1 MTRVVFDTVG
11 FVRGLINPLSRW
23 GRILFDY
30 ADHYQLVVSEP
41 VIREVLDVLR
51 RPAVVR
57 LFKTL
62 PVFKTLPGRNLATI
76 VAILA
81 DAEMIEVREIPAV
94 SRDPKD
100 DKFLATAAQAGTD
113 CLVSEDQD
121 LLVLQEYNGVRI
133 VDAATFL
140 DLLYG

>member
-1 MTRVVFDTVG
+1 MRVVFDTVG

-23 GRILFDY
+23 GHILFDY
-30 ADHYQLVVSEP
+30 ADDYQLIVSEP
-41 VIREVLDVLR
+41 IILEVLDVLR

-62 PVFKTLPGRNLATI
+62 PGRDVAAI
-76 VAILA
+76 VAILT
-81 DAEMIEVREIPAV
+81 DAELVEVREIPAV

-100 DKFLATAAQAGTD
+100 DKFLATASLAGAD
-113 CLVSEDQD
+113 YLVSEDED
-121 LLVLQEYNGVRI
+121 LLVLREYRGFRI

-140 DLLYG
+140 DFLHE

>member
-1 MTRVVFDTVG
+1 MIRIVIDTVG

-23 GRILFDY
+23 GHILFDY
-30 ADHYQLVVSEP
+30 ADDYQLIVSEP
-41 VIREVLDVLR
+41 IILEVLDVLR

-62 PVFKTLPGRNLATI
+62 PGRDVAAI
-76 VAILA
+76 VAILT
-81 DAEMIEVREIPAV
+81 DAELVEVQEILAI

-100 DKFLATAAQAGTD
+100 DKFLATAARAGAD
-113 CLVSEDQD
+113 YLVSEDED
-121 LLVLQEYNGVRI
+121 LLVLREYEGVRI

-140 DLLYG
+140 ALLGT

>member
-1 MTRVVFDTVG
+1 MIRIVIDTVG

-23 GRILFDY
+23 GHILFDY
-30 ADHYQLVVSEP
+30 ADKYQLIVSEP
-41 VIREVLDVLR
+41 IILEVLDVLR

-62 PVFKTLPGRNLATI
+62 PGRDVAAI
-76 VAILA
+76 VAILT
-81 DAEMIEVREIPAV
+81 DAESVEVREIPAV

-100 DKFLATAAQAGTD
+100 DKFLATAALAGAEY
-113 CLVSEDQD
+113 LVSEDQD
-121 LLVLQEYNGVRI
+121 LLVLQEYEGVRI

-140 DLLYG
+140 DLLDA